1 MLDLINLP
9 TTVSSHKLW
18 QIDGHM
24 HTEGGNLVVGISVS
38 VMWTLSLMVCAVT
51 VMCQS
56 TLTYAQ
62 S

>member
-1 MLDLINLP
+1 MLDLTNLP

-18 QIDGHM
+18 QIDRHM